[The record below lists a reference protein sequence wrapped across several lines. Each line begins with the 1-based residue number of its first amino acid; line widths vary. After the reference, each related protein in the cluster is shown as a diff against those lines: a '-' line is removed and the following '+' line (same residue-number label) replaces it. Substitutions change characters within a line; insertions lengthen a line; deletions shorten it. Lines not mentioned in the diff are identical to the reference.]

1 MSAAEFESLVAL
13 FLEGNASAEQVAR
26 LRAALSA
33 SPSLRARFQASARL
47 HKAQLACLSHREE
60 SSTAG
65 VMTWLHAYGQR
76 MGRSF
81 AHLCLLALVF
91 VELQVTIPAE
101 YSGLLAYVESPSFSA
116 SPSVGNPE
124 SPAPAILEE
133 KVEAVFSTGDYSPE
147 DEMPLL
153 ASPLTPMPVGMPE
166 MSMPSEVPADVEV

>member
-13 FLEGNASAEQVAR
+13 FLEGNASSDQVAR
-26 LRAALSA
+26 LRAALSG
-33 SPSLRARFQASARL
+33 SPALRARFQASARL

-60 SSTAG
+60 RSTAG

-101 YSGLLAYVESPSFSA
+101 YSGLLSYVEAQVPAEEPVLGSA
-116 SPSVGNPE
+116 EMPVRLITDVAQEADLSK
-124 SPAPAILEE
+124 A
-133 KVEAVFSTGDYSPE
+133 VEAPE
-147 DEMPLL
+147 
-153 ASPLTPMPVGMPE
+153 LTMPVLVTPE
-166 MSMPSEVPADVEV
+166 MVMPNDEPTAVEV